1 MFAAPSVTIP
11 VSLLVSEI
19 VAFAPLEMTPLKLM
33 LPSPLSVNVLFPA
46 PVAVVFDVKVRVKPV
61 PFAVIVPPDEV
72 DVVLL
77 KSMILFVVSS
87 ADPAQRIPPRL
98 VVLPSWIVPFVPSA
112 LFDPEFPM
120 ALTTIVPSS
129 TFMPPL
135 KLLLVAVVRSRV
147 PWLFFVIEPF
157 PEITP
162 ELVNVFPLPTR
173 SIPAV
178 ATDILFVNVALAK
191 AASVAFSDTA
201 PVPRAELLLN
211 CKVPKVI
218 VVPPV

>member
-1 MFAAPSVTIP
+1 MFAAPRVTVP
-11 VSLLVSEI
+11 VSLFVREI
-19 VAFAPLEMTPLKLM
+19 VAFTPLAMTPLKLM
-33 LPSPLSVNVLFPA
+33 LPSPLSVNVLFPM
-46 PVAVVFDVKVRVKPV
+46 PVAVVFEVKVRAKPV

-77 KSMILFVVSS
+77 KSMTLFVVSS
-87 ADPAQRIPPRL
+87 AVPTQRIPPTL
-98 VVLPSWIVPFVPSA
+98 VPAPSWIVPFVPSA

-120 ALTTIVPSS
+120 ALTTTVPSS
-129 TFMPPL
+129 IFMPPL
-135 KLLLVAVVRSRV
+135 KLLLVAELRSSV

-162 ELVNVFPLPTR
+162 ELVNVLPVPTR
-173 SIPAV
+173 SVPAV
-178 ATDILFVNVALAK
+178 ATVMLFVRVALAK
-191 AASVAFSDTA
+191 AESVPVNDTA

-211 CKVPKVI
+211 CKVPEVI